1 MAKRNTY
8 FEDEVVHKKIDIK
21 QFGRIL
27 KYIMP
32 YKHLADFDIDTF
44 FPYELSVYRS
54 VLAKLCDNDFD
65 ECIRQVNR
73 YSELPRFLSLI
84 KEVPP
89 EAVPENSLVK
99 EFIG

>member
-32 YKHLADFDIDTF
+32 YKHIFII
-44 FPYELSVYRS
+44 VC
-54 VLAKLCDNDFD
+54 VLMLVSACTALLPPMLLRYVINDVVVEKSMAKLF
-65 ECIRQVNR
+65 
-73 YSELPRFLSLI
+73 
-84 KEVPP
+84 
-89 EAVPENSLVK
+89 
-99 EFIG
+99 

>member
-1 MAKRNTY
+1 
-8 FEDEVVHKKIDIK
+8 
-21 QFGRIL
+21 
-27 KYIMP
+27 MP

-54 VLAKLCDNDFD
+54 VLAKLCGNDFE

-73 YSELPRFLSLI
+73 YSELPKFLSMI
-84 KEVPP
+84 DVVSPD
-89 EAVPENSLVK
+89 AVPENSLIK

>member
-32 YKHLADFDIDTF
+32 YKHIFIIVSVIGSIILAYLFSTI
-44 FPYELSVYRS
+44 S
-54 VLAKLCDNDFD
+54 K
-65 ECIRQVNR
+65 
-73 YSELPRFLSLI
+73 
-84 KEVPP
+84 K
-89 EAVPENSLVK
+89 
-99 EFIG
+99 

>member
-1 MAKRNTY
+1 MLFR
-8 FEDEVVHKKIDIK
+8 
-21 QFGRIL
+21 
-27 KYIMP
+27 
-32 YKHLADFDIDTF
+32 
-44 FPYELSVYRS
+44 SS

-89 EAVPENSLVK
+89 EAVPENSLIK